1 MKLLLDTH
9 VALWSFAEPERLSA
23 RAREAIANRDNLVFL
38 SAASTWEIAIKYAQG
53 TLQLPSAPENLLPVQ
68 VARAGLSF
76 LPIDLEH
83 TLAAAQLP
91 PHHRDPFDRMLIAQ
105 ALVENL
111 MLMTVDPKMAMYDV
125 QRFQ

>member
-23 RAREAIANRDNLVFL
+23 LAREAIVNRDNLVFL

-53 TLQLPSAPENLLPVQ
+53 KLQLPSAPENLLPMQ

-76 LPIDLEH
+76 LPIDFEH